1 MISGVGRTDFIIV
14 VAFAVGALAG
24 GYVNVRCINTI
35 SQIQLCYDYSF
46 KSSIDA
52 SSPSSIE

>member
-1 MISGVGRTDFIIV
+1 MMTEVGRTEIIMVVDFV
-14 VAFAVGALAG
+14 VGALAG

-35 SQIQLCYDYSF
+35 SRIQLCYDYSF